1 MKSRDVRKKPKQ
13 SLRDIMERRPILL
26 FCYCCCCC
34 CCCWFFFRCCCF
46 FCPKTPCS
54 PFTAVSRSVVKC
66 RHGRRRER
74 SRYVSFFNQRGG
86 IEAFVLT
93 ILAILNIRFSVFV
106 PKKTLVFRFSC
117 SFRFTDI
124 TRFSIWF
131 SVFVKNTNG
140 FSEFFRFVF
149 DLSGNEAPP
158 LVSKNRETQ
167 MLLRGMRNKPNV
179 LK

>member
-1 MKSRDVRKKPKQ
+1 M
-13 SLRDIMERRPILL
+13 
-26 FCYCCCCC
+26 
-34 CCCWFFFRCCCF
+34 
-46 FCPKTPCS
+46 
-54 PFTAVSRSVVKC
+54 
-66 RHGRRRER
+66 
-74 SRYVSFFNQRGG
+74 
-86 IEAFVLT
+86 
-93 ILAILNIRFSVFV
+93 
-106 PKKTLVFRFSC
+106 VFRFSY

-140 FSEFFRFVF
+140 FSEFFRFFF

-167 MLLRGMRNKPNV
+167 MLVRGMRNKPNV